1 MTPKA
6 KTWYTENRKYTSR
19 SVIMSDNSLSSLPSL
34 PQESAPDDEIGEPLD
49 EETRASTVTVS
60 CACGETFHSLV
71 YHAVNVTLEP
81 ELLYQLLADMLNVA
95 VCPNC
100 GRRARSAIP
109 FVYHDMARGLF
120 AFVFPNGDLSDAERS
135 QRLERLRKVYQR
147 AVTASA
153 EMTGS
158 GRADGSAPSDA
169 PRLQGAIPQP
179 DAPPMQVIFGIEQLR
194 KLVESLLEPAERL
207 GKVTLTAHGND
218 SAQREQLRLIA
229 QRLARG
235 AGCLTEATERS
246 DAFSITIYGPRSQ
259 IGVIAQAL
267 RQG

>member
-1 MTPKA
+1 
-6 KTWYTENRKYTSR
+6 
-19 SVIMSDNSLSSLPSL
+19 MSDTSAYSMPSL
-34 PQESAPDDEIGEPLD
+34 PEESAQDGENS
-49 EETRASTVTVS
+49 ESFGAETRASSIMIT
-60 CACGETFHSLV
+60 CACGETFSSLV

-81 ELLYQLLADMLNVA
+81 ELLYQLLADTLNVA

-120 AFVFPNGDLSDAERS
+120 AYVFPNGDLSEEERS
-135 QRLERLRKVYQR
+135 QRLERLRAVYNQ
-147 AVTASA
+147 AVAASGDVTRSAREDASA
-153 EMTGS
+153 A
-158 GRADGSAPSDA
+158 ADS
-169 PRLQGAIPQP
+169 PRLQDAIPQP
-179 DAPPMQVIFGIEQLR
+179 GAPPMQVIFGIEQLR
-194 KLVESLLEPAERL
+194 KLVESLLEPSERL
-207 GKVTLTAHGND
+207 GKVTLTAQGND

-235 AGCLTEATERS
+235 AGCLTETTERS
-246 DAFSITIYGPRSQ
+246 DTFSITIYGPRSQ